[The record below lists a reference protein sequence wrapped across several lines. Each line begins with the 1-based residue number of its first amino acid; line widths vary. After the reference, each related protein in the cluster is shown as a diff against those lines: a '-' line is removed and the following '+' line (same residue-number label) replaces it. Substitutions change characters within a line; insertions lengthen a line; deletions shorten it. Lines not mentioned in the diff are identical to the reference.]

1 MNTVHP
7 YQSEITQWL
16 SDTNQTIM
24 ARSHG
29 YHAWNAM
36 SCKELLGFSRN
47 PGHIDEV
54 WVGLYTETNKPPQ
67 YTMINGR
74 AVKKGIT
81 KLNPSQTA
89 YYVVDLYNED
99 IVQTVL
105 ENGILQFWIDR
116 GLVHET
122 REGALE
128 MAKALLKL

>member
-16 SDTNQTIM
+16 SDTKQTIV

-29 YHAWNAM
+29 GSVWNAM
-36 SCKELLGFSRN
+36 SCRELLGFSSN

-67 YTMINGR
+67 YRMTNGR
-74 AVKKGIT
+74 AVKAGIT
-81 KLNPSQTA
+81 KLNPSVKE
-89 YYVVDLYNED
+89 YYVVDLYIED
-99 IVQTVL
+99 MYHTVL
-105 ENGILQFWIDR
+105 DDKILQFWIDR
-116 GLVHET
+116 GLVYET
-122 REGALE
+122 KEGALE